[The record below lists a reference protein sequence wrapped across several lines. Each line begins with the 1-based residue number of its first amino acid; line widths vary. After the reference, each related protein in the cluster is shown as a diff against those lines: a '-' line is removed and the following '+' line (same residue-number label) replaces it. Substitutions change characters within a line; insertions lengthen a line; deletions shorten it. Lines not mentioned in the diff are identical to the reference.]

1 HSSYVDARVDAVMN
15 DQVDRLH
22 AKAFQGSINGLADVV
37 RGAVQSRFA
46 SSFEVEPEFCCNSDL
61 VADRAERST
70 EEFFVHERSVD
81 LCSVEECHAEV
92 NGSSDDPDAICVI
105 DAFAVTV
112 AQTHAAEPDQ

>member
-22 AKAFQGSINGLADVV
+22 AKAFQGSIIGLADVV

-81 LCSVEECHAEV
+81 LCSVEECHAEG
-92 NGSSDDPDAICVI
+92 NGAWDDHDASSVSAGCTG
-105 DAFAVTV
+105 TV
-112 AQTHAAEPDQ
+112 APT